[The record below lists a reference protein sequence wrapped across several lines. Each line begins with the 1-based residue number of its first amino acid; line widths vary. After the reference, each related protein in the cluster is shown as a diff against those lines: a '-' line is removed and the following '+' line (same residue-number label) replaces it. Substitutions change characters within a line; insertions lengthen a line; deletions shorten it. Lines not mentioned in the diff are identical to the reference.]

1 MCAKEK
7 NTVLRWLR
15 RCSIK
20 LIAISTIRSFRHKH
34 DAINSWLTLK
44 FYNTREQW
52 NSRWQSISQSVSQS
66 SKYGATQSIVTH
78 LSASS
83 SSGCWLAVAESVAVS
98 RMPAAED
105 GRITEGRIKGKHP
118 ARWSLRTRTYTREK
132 RRHTEEEETLRGR
145 GKKDAREGKRRWGPP
160 TRCFSTTTSSSTVVR
175 GASRVTRMRECER
188 KERQE
193 RGGERERGR
202 RSTQQRRHIRPWH
215 VRTTRTEWSGYFCG
229 A

>member
-1 MCAKEK
+1 M
-7 NTVLRWLR
+7 VGWLWNF
-15 RCSIK
+15 I
-20 LIAISTIRSFRHKH
+20 
-34 DAINSWLTLK
+34 
-44 FYNTREQW
+44 TRE
-52 NSRWQSISQSVSQS
+52 NSEIPVDSRSVNQSVSQS